1 MEARMPR
8 LHEIIIRPLVTEKST
23 ANLERNGAYSFVVAV
38 DANKVEIANAI
49 EMLFNVKVS
58 DVRTMQ
64 YRGKERRMG
73 RFVGRRPT
81 WKKAVVKLRPGDTI
95 EIFEGV

>member
-1 MEARMPR
+1 MHN
-8 LHEIIIRPLVTEKST
+8 LHSVIVRPLVTEKST
-23 ANLERNGAYSFVVAV
+23 ENLERDGAYSFVV
-38 DANKVEIANAI
+38 DKGANKVEIARAL
-49 EMLFNVKVS
+49 ESLFNVKVV

-73 RFVGRRPT
+73 RFVGRRAA
-81 WKKAVVKLRPGDTI
+81 WKKAVVKLRAGDTI

>member
-1 MEARMPR
+1 MRNV
-8 LHEIIIRPLVTEKST
+8 HEIIIRPLVTEKST
-23 ANLERNGAYSFVVAV
+23 TALERDGAYSFVVAR
-38 DANKVEIANAI
+38 DANKVQIAQAI
-49 EMLFNVKVS
+49 EYLFNVKVR

-73 RFVGRRPT
+73 RYVGRRAT
-81 WKKAVVKLRPGDTI
+81 WKKAMVKLREGDSI